1 MQINIIYFYIIS
13 YRAVRQSF
21 TNGIFFTTQNY
32 RKITHRELF
41 LSGSF

>member
-21 TNGIFFTTQNY
+21 TNRVFTTQSY
-32 RKITHRELF
+32 RKIMHRELF
-41 LSGSF
+41 LPGSF